1 MLACG
6 DVSLVPFVRRSLG
19 VITAARDALKAGCA
33 IVGDVPAVVAALDHN
48 SRYISTVITI
58 PIHLGRSLKVSKVAV
73 QNAAARYNQEASLP
87 H

>member
-33 IVGDVPAVVAALDHN
+33 IVGDVPAIVAALDHN
-48 SRYISTVITI
+48 RLAHLNCSIETLIANPHITD
-58 PIHLGRSLKVSKVAV
+58 AV
-73 QNAAARYNQEASLP
+73 DAEQAF
-87 H
+87 